1 MAALQQAVRAICLLL
16 LLDSLLQMLFP
27 RGSWQGTLRL
37 ISGLLMAVLL
47 LQPLAALGRG
57 EPALPLPF
65 AAAEEVTTQRAQ
77 QNGAQLL
84 AALSASAGQQ
94 QQRQLAD
101 QAAALA
107 RLSSGA
113 DAVDSWWEGEVLHI
127 ELSAAAVDAVQL
139 RDDIAFLLQIGQ
151 ENIEVSINGGSE

>member
-1 MAALQQAVRAICLLL
+1 MNQIKI
-16 LLDSLLQMLFP
+16 
-27 RGSWQGTLRL
+27 GRL
-37 ISGLLMAVLL
+37 I
-47 LQPLAALGRG
+47 
-57 EPALPLPF
+57 
-65 AAAEEVTTQRAQ
+65 AEMRREQKMT
-77 QNGAQLL
+77 
-84 AALSASAGQQ
+84 
-94 QQRQLAD
+94 QRQLAD